1 MTLKF
6 RLLGSIALAAVGAS
20 MPHGQAFGYSSNV
33 AQISVTG
40 VAGGYGGVYT
50 QSLGFYYG
58 FIGPVHGNYGQYAG
72 GVGNYGF
79 GTQLY
84 YSYDGSYSAS
94 VGYNAASPNGQVIS
108 GGYLEDDMELFNT
121 NGFGVTVFFT
131 GVTGSYSYAS
141 QQAAGDSA
149 YGEGFAELLY
159 NGYLF
164 QESFT
169 VVEADNLFGD
179 GNFAEAYNY
188 TLGLGSSGGSY
199 FYGYGSPFAGSAYAP
214 LTQYWQIYLPAYG
227 SVVFS
232 EYTESVGAATSLRSS
247 NGTPAPAAI
256 APFAVGLLG
265 ALRRRNKKS

>member
-1 MTLKF
+1 M
-6 RLLGSIALAAVGAS
+6 A
-20 MPHGQAFGYSSNV
+20 HGQALGYSSN
-33 AQISVTG
+33 AASITVTG
-40 VAGGYGGVYT
+40 VVGGYGGVYT

-79 GTQLY
+79 GTDLY
-84 YSYDGSYSAS
+84 YTYDGASSAA

-108 GGYLEDDMELFNT
+108 GGYLGNEMELSNT
-121 NGFGVTVFFT
+121 NAFGVTVLFT
-131 GVTGSYSYAS
+131 GETSSYSFAS

-169 VVEADNLFGD
+169 VVEADNLFGV
-179 GNFAEAYNY
+179 GNYAEAYNY
-188 TLGLGSSGGSY
+188 TLGLGFSGGSY
-199 FYGYGSPFAGSAYAP
+199 FFGYGSPFAGSAYAP

-227 SVVFS
+227 SVVF
-232 EYTESVGAATSLRSS
+232 TEFTETIGAATSERAN
-247 NGTPAPAAI
+247 NGVPAPAAV